1 METHP
6 YAVLTAGFVQGIM
19 ALREGHPLL
28 PSGKR
33 NTANDRRRP
42 RVGVDQEEEEEEEA
56 DDAGEEPPRWS
67 ADNIVRSLRR
77 HRRHRYR
84 RHRCRRCARVHR
96 SINCT
101 LKHMYFKT
109 HGPLKHMY
117 FKTHGPA
124 AVAVVGWQ
132 GGVMRVPL
140 QAAPPVYPPS
150 QRLDELAQRAMGG
163 GSRGAGPVSA
173 AIPADFAWA

>member
-1 METHP
+1 M
-6 YAVLTAGFVQGIM
+6 
-19 ALREGHPLL
+19 L
-28 PSGKR
+28 PSEKR

-42 RVGVDQEEEEEEEA
+42 RVGVDQEEEEEEDA

-84 RHRCRRCARVHR
+84 RHRCRRCARVRR
-96 SINCT
+96 SILVHC
-101 LKHMYFKT
+101 
-109 HGPLKHMY
+109 PLKA
-117 FKTHGPA
+117 HGPA

-140 QAAPPVYPPS
+140 QAAPPVPS
-150 QRLDELAQRAMGG
+150 PRAGAMSMAIATDSTALACALLL
-163 GSRGAGPVSA
+163 
-173 AIPADFAWA
+173 